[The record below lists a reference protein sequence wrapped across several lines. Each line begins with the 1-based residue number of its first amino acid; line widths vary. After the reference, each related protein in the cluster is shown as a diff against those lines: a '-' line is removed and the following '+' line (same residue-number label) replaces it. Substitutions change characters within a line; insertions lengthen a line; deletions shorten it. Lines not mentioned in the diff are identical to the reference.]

1 MTAAGVE
8 RAKHYVDGD
17 VINPLLPVP
26 LFKQHV
32 VPELTKIFH
41 VRDVHIRVV
50 LLRHFAHYCRLFDTQ
65 ILRSYIV
72 PQVRACVRMCC
83 IIFIRIFW
91 SNSNHSTSSFYEHV
105 GNCLWLHSDEEKSL
119 FPGAT
124 QPVNFVLWL

>member
-72 PQVRACVRMCC
+72 PQVRACVASFLSDMSVMVNG
-83 IIFIRIFW
+83 FIHMKK
-91 SNSNHSTSSFYEHV
+91 SHV
-105 GNCLWLHSDEEKSL
+105 
-119 FPGAT
+119 
-124 QPVNFVLWL
+124 QMFVVLVG